1 MGAAKFDIGRKV
13 LEVEKY
19 SKSDGGP
26 MVTSVKLSER
36 GKRVLDA
43 LQAEATLKVGRKV
56 SQQELL
62 ELALEEAERKK
73 DELVSKISG
82 RAKVPLSEKEIK
94 RIMSFP
100 RDCGVVTSEE
110 DIDKYLYG
118 KE

>member
-1 MGAAKFDIGRKV
+1 MVKFDIGRKV
-13 LEVEKY
+13 LKVEKY
-19 SKSDGGP
+19 SKSEGGP

-36 GKRVLDA
+36 GKRVLDT
-43 LQAEATLKVGRKV
+43 LQAEATLKAGRKV

-62 ELALEEAERKK
+62 ELALKEAERRK

-94 RIMSFP
+94 RILSFP

-110 DIDKYLYG
+110 DIDRYLYG

>member
-1 MGAAKFDIGRKV
+1 
-13 LEVEKY
+13 
-19 SKSDGGP
+19 

-36 GKRVLDA
+36 GKRVLDT

-62 ELALEEAERKK
+62 ELALDEAERRK
-73 DELVSKISG
+73 DELFLKISG

-94 RIMSFP
+94 RILSLP
-100 RDCGVVTSEE
+100 RDYGVVTSEE
-110 DIDKYLYG
+110 DIDRYLYG